1 MKKILSVITSAVL
14 CFSAAAMPCVSAAQ
28 LSMPEGVVSDCKTD
42 ASGEC
47 GDNVTWNLSGG
58 TLTISGSG
66 AMVEWTNA
74 KYVPWKDHINEIRSV
89 VIGSGVTNVGRA
101 AFYKASNL
109 SSVTIPSTV
118 TAISASAFQGSG
130 IQSITLP
137 SSVVSVGVDAFKDC
151 GQLREL
157 KIYNS
162 RCEIKGG
169 TSTISGSTTIYAP
182 SGSLAQQYCADFN
195 HSFSVLGGSEPT
207 QPTQP
212 TTTTTRATT
221 TTTSRTTTSR
231 TTTTTTSRTTTATTT
246 VTTTSEVTQPIQTWT
261 GVPECTF
268 VGVASYPTK
277 TVYTEGEELSFD
289 GLALTLNTRTFY
301 QSLEN
306 SWWVTGDEFRYEFQ
320 PSINIVTITSSD
332 GRTYGGDEFSNLP
345 AGKYSVKVK
354 GYVGQVH
361 TSDVFANLNNVDF
374 AYDVTINAKETTTT
388 TTATTTTTTT
398 TAPITTYSLRINVAS
413 MPEKTE
419 YQVGERFS
427 LYGLRISSYIK
438 RGDQA
443 EAVEN
448 DSIDPLAFPG
458 SFDISDPDMSTP
470 GVKTVTVEMHR
481 YNPEIGDTVRAYTSF
496 NITVDDSQQYN
507 DKLGDANL
515 DGIVDGRDAT
525 LVLTE
530 YAKISVSGGDAFA
543 SSPRS
548 KTVADVDEN
557 GIIDGRD
564 ATSIL
569 TYYAYLSVDGNPQVD
584 MKTWRNSN
592 NH

>member
-28 LSMPEGVVSDCKTD
+28 LSTPAGVVSENKTD
-42 ASGEC
+42 ASGTC
-47 GDNVTWNLSGG
+47 GTNVSWTLSGG

-66 AMVEWTNA
+66 KMVEWQTT
-74 KYVPWKDHINEIRSV
+74 KYVPWNDHMSEIRSV
-89 VIGSGVTNVGRA
+89 VIGSGVTNVGRG

-118 TAISASAFQGSG
+118 TEISASAFRGSG
-130 IQSITLP
+130 IQSITIP
-137 SSVVSVGVDAFKDC
+137 SSVTSIGVDCFRDC
-151 GQLREL
+151 GQLREI

-162 RCEIKGG
+162 NCMINGG
-169 TSTISGSTTIYAP
+169 TNTVSASATIYAP
-182 SGSLAQQYCADFN
+182 SGSLAQQYCTDFN
-195 HSFSVLGGSEPT
+195 HNFSVLNGSEPT

-261 GVPECTF
+261 AMPECTF

-301 QSLEN
+301 QSIEN
-306 SWWVTGDEFRYEFQ
+306 SWWVTGDEFRYEFR
-320 PSINIVTITSSD
+320 PGNNIVTITSSD

-345 AGKYSVKVK
+345 AGKYNVRVK
-354 GYVGQVH
+354 GYGGQVR
-361 TSDVFANLNNVDF
+361 TPDVFANLNNVDF

-388 TTATTTTTTT
+388 TTVTTTTTTT
-398 TAPITTYSLRINVAS
+398 VPVTTYSLRIDVAS
-413 MPEKTE
+413 MPNKTV
-419 YQVGERFS
+419 YNVGEAFS
-427 LYGLRISSYIK
+427 ANGLRISSYIT

-443 EAVEN
+443 EVLES
-448 DSIDPLAFPG
+448 DSIDPMAFPG
-458 SFDISDPDMSTP
+458 SFDISTPDMSTP
-470 GVKTVTVEMHR
+470 GTKTVTVEMHR
-481 YNPEIGDTVRAYTSF
+481 YNPDISDTVRAYTSF
-496 NITVDDSQQYN
+496 NITVGDSQQYN

-525 LVLTE
+525 LILTE
-530 YAKISVSGGDAFA
+530 YVKSSTNGGAAFA
-543 SSPRS
+543 SSPGA
-548 KTVADVDEN
+548 KAVADVDGN

-569 TYYAYLSVDGNPQVD
+569 TYYAYISVDGNPQID
-584 MKTWRNSN
+584 LKSWYDSN
-592 NH
+592 NR